1 MVIRLLLKV
10 QNQVGFCYK
19 TVPAPFPSGLV
30 YTFPLD
36 ISLLAAVCVHIIDIH
51 GEATQ
56 VLLWRYSKRHLVL
69 FVAFPMMVA
78 VNGSNRI

>member
-10 QNQVGFCYK
+10 QNQVGFGYK
-19 TVPAPFPSGLV
+19 TVP
-30 YTFPLD
+30 
-36 ISLLAAVCVHIIDIH
+36 AAVCVHIIDIH

-78 VNGSNRI
+78 VNGRYRIF